1 MPMAQTCDLN
11 KWGKE
16 DEIEKL
22 RLDII
27 AAAKT
32 KGCFMLLNAGTCWE
46 EKDRQVIGKESQ
58 VILGIGYEER
68 YHKDQHLVENKCEYM
83 LKIGDVRLDPM
94 ELWCLIVFP

>member
-1 MPMAQTCDLN
+1 MPMARTCDLN

-32 KGCFMLLNAGTCWE
+32 KGYF
-46 EKDRQVIGKESQ
+46 
-58 VILGIGYEER
+58 
-68 YHKDQHLVENKCEYM
+68 
-83 LKIGDVRLDPM
+83 
-94 ELWCLIVFP
+94 